1 MPLINRIEVSNFMNV
16 TRREPWQPTWPH
28 AVFELL
34 GLNSVINMPNGRG
47 KTTIVTAILCCL
59 AGNGRRF
66 SDIRSTHFA
75 PKSTGHYSHVRVQI
89 TMDTESGA
97 AFDMFSEAPQGQQ
110 MVFGVYGRSN
120 EDESYNFYAYN
131 GTFEECPVHRMSVEK
146 RGSLELVS
154 DKEFLDR
161 LQIMPGRFPSSAR
174 EKSNEAWRA
183 FVSKWFDMTGIE
195 QQINYQFKAGGEG
208 RSAYFEVKPRVGMKY
223 STAVFYEHLAPQ
235 LLTNVM
241 GDYGEEDEHGIEDTI
256 HEKARKVVHA
266 KVFSE
271 TRRRQLVQTQRVLTE
286 MQRLSKAADEIART
300 DAELQ
305 ASRASLAIELA
316 VLRNIVIDKPL
327 PGLPAQPPTELTEL
341 AQYLVLY
348 EGKPYLADKG
358 IGYFSG
364 EEPKVINQR
373 ADRKQI
379 NSAILE
385 KSQVIEITCDHGNP
399 HADRKQGGGPSTKF
413 YDLDNTILIL
423 TSTENFLPIWNKD
436 NAVAFVQAIFEW
448 ATANADT
455 NPARILKNSVET
467 ERSLKTAER
476 DRLMDTIG
484 GLHNEKV
491 VLLEEQKQVREQ
503 HAEYQRMKESGLFTS
518 EELSVP
524 AKTAG
529 EVAEELS
536 HAKDALTKHDQM
548 VAKRE
553 EVYAEWQAFSVEHG
567 ESVTPENILNKLQEA
582 ESSARSMCEGL
593 KKQRG
598 EYASLSKSLK
608 AAASAAREKNEK
620 LAARVAE
627 ADVTAPLAQRF
638 GELFPGESPQG
649 LDRKVIAERDAA
661 RLEKSELENELASF
675 ANMLKDLAEFRR
687 RFGEHR
693 DPAGWLKECGA
704 IHEKALS
711 LHLTLREMLQE
722 ASISLDNLER
732 FSIAPNKYVRDVT
745 SKIGVPSMPLYQ
757 VVDQI
762 DLGLDRKAIV
772 LSLFSG
778 LLNAPV
784 LPDADQAVIAARN
797 LADSGLEFPVFV
809 SEDLIE
815 FCLSGAVSFDGDLA
829 RGLFVGVRT
838 QAVDCLLD
846 PTLVERKKEKVRT
859 EIDRL
864 KARIVLLDK
873 VKRRTSSESQSAKL
887 AARATHAIDSGA
899 IEQVSDLRK
908 NLEEVLN
915 KLVALEKRAS
925 VDALDA
931 INGVQR
937 YQKALG
943 GLSLEDMRAE
953 LVAAERALLAADSA
967 EQSNHDAIN
976 NLNLEL
982 DDAAEQLRVT
992 SIIRTSKEPELKRI
1006 IAFLAD
1012 SYVGPAFMA
1021 AAGEKR
1027 VTLVERLDIA
1037 NSRNDFRFE
1046 LAQGF
1051 VASGLDRP
1059 MEIDTRLNEITVR
1072 QLPEFEKQKTEIIE
1086 RIGILEKKHE
1096 QLIPQVFKIDSL
1108 AHKLIKLYRKYRHH
1122 ELSCKISI
1130 ERHATYVKVSFI
1142 RASTSDNELMSR
1154 LCNLGGDVE
1163 EFGEQISNHS
1173 SNLARAESAYNSAN
1187 ADFNK
1192 ELERVVQDAS
1202 LEMDSHL
1209 RHLLEMSKSDPSRV
1223 KAILAATLSD
1233 YEKDKAANDTARE
1246 QLDLE
1251 WENMAG
1257 WLAEFTRRLP
1267 TYFKLMKKIFAPQ
1280 HDPSSGKVTHAGF
1293 EIGGDVMQQ
1302 TDDVEFVMGD
1312 IIRDIEEHENNH
1324 RKSSERDIRDFR
1336 KSIRDKFY
1344 QRVILNPSI
1353 KVCIPSI
1360 SEKALMLEKE
1370 MASSGQGVAMTLL
1383 WIVKMADFVS
1393 ERERQRKTVSGSRY
1407 DARATANLK
1416 KIRTI
1421 DSQFVFIDGAFSH
1434 LSDRALIEDVLK
1446 GISRTHGRFQLI
1458 VTGHDPDYNFK
1469 HNFKY
1474 FPTLITSR
1482 EIGDRY
1488 MYVENGKPV
1497 EPGEKGS
1504 YYGSMDLLR
1513 LHRIENNSSMDTAL

>member
-59 AGNGRRF
+59 AGNGRRL

-97 AFDMFSEAPQGQQ
+97 AFDMFTEAPQGQQ
-110 MVFGVYGRSN
+110 MVFGVYGRCN

-131 GTFEECPVHRMSVEK
+131 GTFEECPVHRMSNEK
-146 RGSLELVS
+146 KGSLELIS

-174 EKSNEAWRA
+174 EKSNDAWKA
-183 FVSKWFDMTGIE
+183 FVSKWFDMTSIE

-223 STAVFYEHLAPQ
+223 STIVFYEHLAPQ

-271 TRRRQLVQTQRVLTE
+271 TRRRQLDQTKRVLTE
-286 MQRLSKAADEIART
+286 IERLSKAADEIART

-305 ASRASLAIELA
+305 ASRAAFAIELA
-316 VLRNIVIDKPL
+316 VLRNIIIDKPL
-327 PGLPAQPPTELTEL
+327 PCLPAQPPPELTGL
-341 AQYLVLY
+341 AQYLVVY

-364 EEPKVINQR
+364 EEPKVVNRR
-373 ADRKQI
+373 AERNNVQPSYVENSQLLGIACHLDNLGLERKH
-379 NSAILE
+379 
-385 KSQVIEITCDHGNP
+385 T
-399 HADRKQGGGPSTKF
+399 GGQTNKF
-413 YDLDNTILIL
+413 YDLENTSRVLA
-423 TSTENFLPIWNKD
+423 STDNFLPRWTKED
-436 NAVAFVQAIFEW
+436 AVAFVQAVFEW
-448 ATANADT
+448 ARADADT
-455 NPARILKNSVET
+455 NPARIVKNGVGA
-467 ERSLKTAER
+467 ERSLKVAER
-476 DRLMDTIG
+476 DRLMETIA
-484 GLHNEKV
+484 GLHNEKLA
-491 VLLEEQKQVREQ
+491 LLEEQTKLREQ
-503 HAEYQRMKESGLFTS
+503 QAEYQRMKESGLFTS
-518 EELSVP
+518 EELTLLT
-524 AKTAG
+524 KTAG
-529 EVAEELS
+529 EVAEKLS
-536 HAKDALTKHDQM
+536 SAKDDLVKHDQK
-548 VAKRE
+548 VAKLE
-553 EVYAEWQAFSVEHG
+553 TVYNEWQAFSAEHG
-567 ESVTPENILNKLQEA
+567 DSVTPETILNKLQEA
-582 ESSARSMCEGL
+582 ESTARSLCEGL

-598 EYASLSKSLK
+598 EFGLIAKSLK
-608 AAASAAREKNEK
+608 AAASAAREKYEK
-620 LAARVAE
+620 LSVRLAE
-627 ADVTAPLAQRF
+627 AEVTAPLAQRF
-638 GELFPGESPQG
+638 GELFPGESPEG
-649 LDRKVIAERDAA
+649 LDRKVISDRDAA
-661 RLEKSELENELASF
+661 RQEKSKYENDLASLT
-675 ANMLKDLAEFRR
+675 NMLKDISEFWR
-687 RFGEHR
+687 RFGGDR
-693 DPAGWLKECGA
+693 DPGEWLKQCGV
-704 IHEKALS
+704 IYEKALS
-711 LHLTLREMLQE
+711 RHLSLVEMLKE
-722 ASISLDNLER
+722 ASISLDNLEQ

-745 SKIGVPSMPLYQ
+745 TKIGVPSMPLYKA
-757 VVDQI
+757 VDQI
-762 DLGLDRKAIV
+762 DLDAERKAIV

-784 LPDADQAVIAARN
+784 LPNTDQAAIAARN
-797 LADSGLEFPVFV
+797 LADNGLEFPVFV
-809 SEDLIE
+809 SDDLAE
-815 FCLSGAVSFDGDLA
+815 FCRSGAVSFDGDLV

-846 PTLVERKKEKVRT
+846 PTLVERNKEKLRA
-859 EIDRL
+859 EIARL
-864 KARIVLLDK
+864 KSRISLLDK
-873 VKRRTSSESQSAKL
+873 AKKRISTESQSAKL
-887 AARATHAIDSGA
+887 AARASHAIDTGA
-899 IEQVSDLRK
+899 IEKDASLRGR
-908 NLEEVLN
+908 LEEVSIRLA
-915 KLVALEKRAS
+915 VFERRAS
-925 VDALDA
+925 QEGLEA

-943 GLSLEDMRAE
+943 GLSLEGLRQERTAAKQA
-953 LVAAERALLAADSA
+953 LIAAEAA
-967 EQSNHDAIN
+967 EQSNNDAIN

-982 DDAAEQLRVT
+982 DDAAEQLRIKSVD
-992 SIIRTSKEPELKRI
+992 RTSKEPELKRI
-1006 IAFLAD
+1006 IVFLAD
-1012 SYVGPAFMA
+1012 KDTGPGFMA
-1021 AAGEKR
+1021 TAAERR
-1027 VTLVERLDIA
+1027 VALADCLNIA
-1037 NSRNDFRFE
+1037 TRRNDFRFE
-1046 LAQGF
+1046 LAQAF

-1059 MEIDTRLNEITVR
+1059 TKIETRINEITA
-1072 QLPEFEKQKTEIIE
+1072 QLPELDEQKAGVTE
-1086 RIGILEKKHE
+1086 RIDDLEKKHE
-1096 QLIPQVFKIDSL
+1096 KLIPQVFKIDSL
-1108 AHKLIKLYRKYRHH
+1108 AHKLMMLYRKYRHY
-1122 ELSCKISI
+1122 ELPCETSI
-1130 ERHATYVKVSFI
+1130 DRHAAYVKVSFI
-1142 RASTSDNELMSR
+1142 RASTSDNELISR
-1154 LCNLGGDVE
+1154 LCDLCGDME
-1163 EFGEQISNHS
+1163 EFGEQIGNLSSSHS
-1173 SNLARAESAYNSAN
+1173 RAETAHDSAN

-1192 ELERVVQDAS
+1192 ELERVTQDAS
-1202 LEMDSHL
+1202 LEMNGHL
-1209 RHLLEMSKSDPSRV
+1209 RHLLELSRSDPSRV
-1223 KAILAATLSD
+1223 KPILAATLSD

-1267 TYFKLMKKIFAPQ
+1267 TYFKLMKKIFSPQ
-1280 HDPSSGKVTHAGF
+1280 HDPSSGKVTHSGF
-1293 EIGGDVMQQ
+1293 EIGGEVMQQ

-1312 IIRDIEEHENNH
+1312 IIRDIEEHENDH
-1324 RKSSERDIRDFR
+1324 RKSSERDTRDFR
-1336 KSIRDKFY
+1336 KSIRNKFY

-1360 SEKALMLEKE
+1360 SEKALTLEKE

-1393 ERERQRKTVSGSRY
+1393 ERERQRKTVTGSRY
-1407 DARATANLK
+1407 DARAMASIK

-1446 GISRTHGRFQLI
+1446 GISRTHGRFQLV

-1474 FPTLITSR
+1474 FPTLITGR

-1504 YYGSMDLLR
+1504 FYGAMDLLR
-1513 LHRIENNSSMDTAL
+1513 LHKVENKPSIGTAS

>member
-16 TRREPWQPTWPH
+16 TRRDPWQPTWPH
-28 AVFELL
+28 AIFDLL

-75 PKSTGHYSHVRVQI
+75 PKSTGYYSHVRVQI

-97 AFDMFSEAPQGQQ
+97 AFDMFTEAPQGQQ

-120 EDESYNFYAYN
+120 EDESYNFYAYH
-131 GTFEECPVHRMSVEK
+131 GTFEECPVHRMSSEK
-146 RGSLELVS
+146 KGSLELVS

-183 FVSKWFDMTGIE
+183 FVSKWFDMTSIE

-271 TRRRQLVQTQRVLTE
+271 TRRRQLIQTQRVLTE
-286 MQRLSKAADEIART
+286 IQRLSKAADEIART

-305 ASRASLAIELA
+305 ASRAAIAIELA

-327 PGLPAQPPTELTEL
+327 PGLPAQPPPELMEL
-341 AQYLVLY
+341 AQYLVIC

-373 ADRKQI
+373 AERKQI
-379 NSAILE
+379 NSSILE
-385 KSQVIEITCDHGNP
+385 KSQVIEFTCDLDF
-399 HADRKQGGGPSTKF
+399 ARLERKHTGGQANKF
-413 YDLDNTILIL
+413 FDFENTTRVLAF
-423 TSTENFLPIWNKD
+423 TDNFLPKWTRES
-436 NAVAFVQAIFEW
+436 AFAIVQAAFEW

-455 NPARILKNSVET
+455 NPARIMKNAVDS
-467 ERSLKTAER
+467 ERSLKATER
-476 DRLMDTIG
+476 DRLMDTIT

-491 VLLEEQKQVREQ
+491 ALLEEQKHVREQ
-503 HAEYQRMKESGLFTS
+503 QAEYQRMKVSGLFTS

-529 EVAEELS
+529 EVGEELTR
-536 HAKDALTKHDQM
+536 AKDALTEHDQM

-553 EVYAEWQAFSVEHG
+553 AVYAEWQAFSAEYG
-567 ESVTPENILNKLQEA
+567 ESVTPETILNKLQEA
-582 ESSARSMCEGL
+582 ESAARSMCEGL

-598 EYASLSKSLK
+598 EFGSIARALK
-608 AAASAAREKNEK
+608 AATSAAREKHEK

-638 GELFPGESPQG
+638 DELFPGESPEG
-649 LDRKVIAERDAA
+649 LDRRVIAERDAA
-661 RLEKSELENELASF
+661 RQEKSGYENELASLT
-675 ANMLKDLAEFRR
+675 NMLKDISEFRR
-687 RFGEHR
+687 RFGEDC
-693 DPAGWLKECGA
+693 DPSEWLKQCGA

-711 LHLTLREMLQE
+711 RHFSLEEMLKE

-745 SKIGVPSMPLYQ
+745 SRIGVPSIPLYKA
-757 VVDQI
+757 VDEI
-762 DLGLDRKAIV
+762 ELNADRKAIV

-784 LPDADQAVIAARN
+784 LPNADQAVIAARN

-809 SEDLIE
+809 SEDLSE
-815 FCLSGAVSFDGDLA
+815 FCRSGAVSFDGDLA

-846 PTLVERKKEKVRT
+846 PTLVEREKEIIRT
-859 EIDRL
+859 EIARL
-864 KARIVLLDK
+864 EARIALLDK
-873 VKRRTSSESQSAKL
+873 VRRRTSTESQSAKL
-887 AARATHAIDSGA
+887 AARASHAIDSGA
-899 IEQVSDLRK
+899 IEEDADLRGH
-908 NLEEVLN
+908 LEEVSIRLA
-915 KLVALEKRAS
+915 ALERRAS
-925 VDALDA
+925 PDGLEA
-931 INGVQR
+931 IHGVQR
-937 YQKALG
+937 FHKALG
-943 GLSLEDMRAE
+943 GLSLEGVRAD
-953 LVAAERALLAADSA
+953 LVAAEQALAAAETA
-967 EQSNHDAIN
+967 EQSNDDAIN
-976 NLNLEL
+976 KLNLEL

-992 SIIRTSKEPELKRI
+992 SVLRTSKEPELKRI

-1012 SYVGPAFMA
+1012 RDTGPAFMA
-1021 AAGEKR
+1021 TAAERR
-1027 VTLVERLDIA
+1027 VSLAERLDTA

-1046 LAQGF
+1046 LAEAF
-1051 VASGLDRP
+1051 ATSGLDRP
-1059 MEIDTRLNEITVR
+1059 TEIETRLNEITAR
-1072 QLPEFEKQKTEIIE
+1072 LPELDKYKTEVME
-1086 RIGILEKKHE
+1086 RIDVLGQKHE
-1096 QLIPQVFKIDSL
+1096 KLIPQVFKIDSL
-1108 AHKLIKLYRKYRHH
+1108 AHKLIKLYRKYRHY
-1122 ELSCKISI
+1122 ELSCETSI
-1130 ERHATYVKVSFI
+1130 DRHATYVKVSFI

-1163 EFGEQISNHS
+1163 EFGEQIGNHS
-1173 SNLARAESAYNSAN
+1173 SNLVRAETANNSAK

-1202 LEMDSHL
+1202 LEMNGHL
-1209 RHLLEMSKSDPSRV
+1209 RHLLELSKSDPSRI

-1233 YEKDKAANDTARE
+1233 YEKDKSANDTALE

-1336 KSIRDKFY
+1336 KSIRNKFY
-1344 QRVILNPSI
+1344 QRVILNPSV

-1407 DARATANLK
+1407 DARAMASLK

-1474 FPTLITSR
+1474 FPTLITGR

-1513 LHRIENNSSMDTAL
+1513 LHKIENNSSIGKAS